1 MIVCFVWF
9 VHWLEEIEL
18 NEAPESSEKFRSS
31 RYNFDEHAQ
40 SRNVNIIPS
49 GNVASDTA
57 VSRGARISSPYK
69 RLLNQEQHSFPIVL
83 FVLSADQ
90 STVLK
95 LSVDKLNTT
104 HKFVIV

>member
-1 MIVCFVWF
+1 M
-9 VHWLEEIEL
+9 
-18 NEAPESSEKFRSS
+18 
-31 RYNFDEHAQ
+31 
-40 SRNVNIIPS
+40 NIIPS
-49 GNVASDTA
+49 GNVASDTG

>member
-1 MIVCFVWF
+1 M
-9 VHWLEEIEL
+9 
-18 NEAPESSEKFRSS
+18 
-31 RYNFDEHAQ
+31 
-40 SRNVNIIPS
+40 NIIPS

-57 VSRGARISSPYK
+57 VSRGARIFSPYK

-95 LSVDKLNTT
+95 LSVDKLNRT